1 MSKNQLDDGT
11 QAQVAVV
18 RSPFSAA
25 ALTIEQMS
33 ILKTQIAPGI
43 TDGDLMYCL
52 EIAKQAQLNPIIK
65 EIYFVP
71 RKQNIAEYGQPDQW
85 VTKHDPM
92 IGRRG
97 ARTIARRKGMTVPPT
112 TGYTI
117 KLFPYLDPEGEWQ
130 EKRDLVGWAELEI
143 EGKKVRKE
151 AAYSVYK
158 QTTKKGEVTQFW
170 KGMPTV
176 MVEKVAEFQLLDA
189 VYGLDGLMSV
199 DAGFLDGENASLP
212 IQSLKKDKAKVID
225 ALSSLG
231 IEYTINGDT
240 ITVQKAYAHS
250 AVLKSTGFNHHDGV
264 WKITVTESDMLDAEI
279 LPKPIEE
286 TPIAPKPTKPE
297 KTSKK
302 TSPKSD
308 LMKLLLGNGITT
320 EEAGRFVEK
329 TFGDLSDLKK
339 VEDIISPDNRETL
352 MNQIK
357 AFLNPTLPPKEEKP
371 TQTALFEGIPPL
383 DEDDEKNPF
392 GE

>member
-1 MSKNQLDDGT
+1 MSKNQLTEG
-11 QAQVAVV
+11 AIVK
-18 RSPFSAA
+18 SPFSAA
-25 ALTIEQMS
+25 ALTVEQMS

-43 TDGDLMYCL
+43 SDSDLMYCL
-52 EIAKQAQLNPIIK
+52 EISKQAQLNPIIK

-97 ARTIARRKGMTVPPT
+97 ARTIARRKGMVVPPT

-117 KLFPYLDPEGEWQ
+117 KLFPYLDDNGEWQ

-158 QTTKKGEVTQFW
+158 QTTKKGDVTQFW
-170 KGMPTV
+170 KSMPSV

-199 DAGFLDGENASLP
+199 DAGFLDGENVALP
-212 IQSLKKDKAKVID
+212 MQSLKKDKAKVID

-250 AVLKSTGFNHHDGV
+250 AVLKSTGFTHNDGV
-264 WKITVTESDMLDAEI
+264 WKITVSEGDMLDAEI
-279 LPKPIEE
+279 LPKSVEE
-286 TPIAPKPTKPE
+286 SPNIPKAVKAEKP
-297 KTSKK
+297 SKK
-302 TSPKSD
+302 TNPKSD

-320 EEAGRFVEK
+320 EEAGKFVGQ

-339 VEDIISPDNRETL
+339 VEEIISPENRDAL

-357 AFLNPTLPPKEEKP
+357 AFLSTKANML
-371 TQTALFEGIPPL
+371 EGIPPVGL
-383 DEDDEKNPF
+383 EEQNLF
-392 GE
+392 G

>member
-1 MSKNQLDDGT
+1 MSKNQLTEG
-11 QAQVAVV
+11 AIVK
-18 RSPFSAA
+18 SPFSAA
-25 ALTIEQMS
+25 ALTVEQMS

-43 TDGDLMYCL
+43 SDSDLMYCL

-71 RKQNIAEYGQPDQW
+71 RKQNIAEYGQPDKW

-97 ARTIARRKGMTVPPT
+97 ARTIARRKGMVVPPT

-117 KLFPYLDPEGEWQ
+117 KLFPYLDDNGEWQ

-143 EGKKVRKE
+143 DGKKVRKE

-170 KGMPTV
+170 KSMPTV

-199 DAGFLDGENASLP
+199 DAGFLDGENVALP
-212 IQSLKKDKAKVID
+212 MQSLKKDKAKVID

-250 AVLKSTGFNHHDGV
+250 AVLKSTGFTHNDGV
-264 WKITVTESDMLDAEI
+264 WKITVSEGDMLDAEI
-279 LPKPIEE
+279 LPKSVEE
-286 TPIAPKPTKPE
+286 SPNIPKAVKAEKP
-297 KTSKK
+297 SKK
-302 TSPKSD
+302 TNPKSD

-320 EEAGRFVEK
+320 EEAGKFVGQ

-339 VEDIISPDNRETL
+339 VEEIISPENRDAL

-357 AFLNPTLPPKEEKP
+357 AFLSTKANML
-371 TQTALFEGIPPL
+371 EGIPPVGL
-383 DEDDEKNPF
+383 EEQNLF
-392 GE
+392 G